1 MGSLNCFEPSE
12 EEALDLTLKNNKEII
27 EIVLEDEYEE
37 SDYKET
43 SHMMET
49 SSISLGNLQGEKFTI
64 DIVNEDVKGS

>member
-1 MGSLNCFEPSE
+1 M
-12 EEALDLTLKNNKEII
+12 KNNKEII

-37 SDYKET
+37 SDCKET

-49 SSISLGNLQGEKFTI
+49 SLISLGNLQGEKFTI